1 MLDHVSPAPGD
12 LTMTL
17 STTRPATLYG
27 RSLSPGEQIRLLAG
41 PGGVPFRI
49 GRHAENPLVL
59 GRPKN
64 RHGDTDESISK
75 TICEIAFEDGLWGI
89 RCLSASHPIELTERD
104 RFEILPVCADPDLTT
119 RRVLVPPGARVSIP
133 SPHEQYHMRITIDDP
148 RTEPRLTLPLPK
160 EGNPTKSRMPKPND
174 RDRLLLTAKFLY
186 NNIPVEAVG
195 DAEAAEIASAV
206 LARRYPQAEL
216 VTRDDVE
223 KRVYYWR
230 GLLKDRGVECISGQ
244 QHTND
249 VGTQLLAWGVLA
261 PSDLRELLN

>member
-1 MLDHVSPAPGD
+1 
-12 LTMTL
+12 MTL

-27 RSLSPGEQIRLLAG
+27 RQLNPNEPIRLLAS

-49 GRHAENPLVL
+49 GRHADNPLVL
-59 GRPKN
+59 GRPH
-64 RHGDTDESISK
+64 RHGDADESISK
-75 TICEIAFEDGLWGI
+75 TVCEIAFGDGLWGL
-89 RCLSASHPIELTERD
+89 RCLSTSHPIQLTERD
-104 RFEILPVCADPDLTT
+104 RDEILPVCIDPDFAT
-119 RRVLVPPGARVSIP
+119 RRILVPPGARVSIP
-133 SPHEQYHMRITIDDP
+133 SPHEQYHLRITIDDP

-160 EGNPTKSRMPKPND
+160 EGNPTKSRMPQPND

-195 DAEAAEIASAV
+195 DAEAAEIVNTV
-206 LARRYPQAEL
+206 LAHRDPTVEL
-216 VTRDDVE
+216 VTCDDVE

-230 GLLKDRGVECISGQ
+230 KLLRDRGVEGIGGQ

-261 PSDLRELLN
+261 PSDLRELLT

>member
-1 MLDHVSPAPGD
+1 MI
-12 LTMTL
+12 L

-27 RSLSPGEQIRLLAG
+27 RPLNLGEPIQLHAS

-59 GRPKN
+59 GRSHN
-64 RHGDTDESISK
+64 LYGDTDESISR
-75 TICEIAFEDGLWGI
+75 TVCEIAFGDGLWGI
-89 RCLSASHPIELTERD
+89 RCLSTSHPIQLTERD
-104 RFEILPVCADPDLTT
+104 RDQILPVCVDPDLAT
-119 RRVLVPPGARVSIP
+119 RRVLVPPGARISIP
-133 SPHEQYHMRITIDDP
+133 SRHEQYHLRIVIDDP
-148 RTEPRLTLPLPK
+148 RTEPRLTVPLPK
-160 EGNPTKSRMPKPND
+160 KGNPTKSRMPEPND

-195 DAEAAEIASAV
+195 DADAAEIASTV
-206 LARRYPQAEL
+206 LARRDPTARP

-223 KRVYYWR
+223 RRVYYWR
-230 GLLKDRGVECISGQ
+230 GLLKDRGVDCISGQ

-261 PSDLRELLN
+261 PSDLRELLT